1 MKITRS
7 SALLGLLGLG
17 TALVSLSA
25 ADWAQWRGPHRDSLC
40 QETGLLQEWPDGGP
54 PLVWKTTDLGGG
66 YTTPSF
72 AHGLIYGMGY
82 IGNDEVVW
90 ALDETTGQPRW
101 KTRIGPAYKDMG
113 YAQGPRCTPTIAG
126 NLAFTLSAGGV
137 LSCLEARSGKL
148 LWQQDLAKK
157 FGGKMMSNWGYSES
171 PLVDGNQVVC
181 TPGGPKGSVAAF
193 DKRTGKLRWQSKGI
207 TDKASYASLVV
218 ANWGGV
224 RQYVQISDRS
234 VYAVAAQD
242 GRLLWRADR
251 KGRTAVVPTPIVS
264 GNLVYVSSGY
274 GVGCN
279 CFEISHL
286 GGKFSAQ
293 QRYANKVM
301 VNHHGGVV
309 LVDGHLYGYSDGKGW
324 VCQDLKS
331 GKMIWNEK
339 KKLGKGAIL
348 YADGRLYL
356 RYEGSRGTVAL
367 IECTPKGYVEK
378 GRFDQPDRAKERSWP
393 HPVIHNGRLYIR
405 DQGLL
410 LAYDVKAR

>member
-1 MKITRS
+1 MKTTQL
-7 SALLGLLGLG
+7 SALLGVCGLVAAMG
-17 TALVSLSA
+17 SLSA
-25 ADWAQWRGPHRDSLC
+25 AEWPQWRGPHRDGRC
-40 QETGLLQEWPDGGP
+40 RETGLLREWPAGGP
-54 PLVWKTTDLGGG
+54 PLVWKTTGLGGG

-82 IGNDEVVW
+82 VGKDELAW
-90 ALDETTGQPRW
+90 ALDEKSGKPRW
-101 KTRIGPAYKDMG
+101 RTRIAPAFKDMG
-113 YAQGPRCTPTIAG
+113 YAQGPRCTPTVAED
-126 NLAFTLSAGGV
+126 LLFTLSAGGL
-137 LSCLEARSGKL
+137 LSCLDARAGKL

-234 VYAVAAQD
+234 VYAVAARD
-242 GRLLWRADR
+242 GRLLWRAAR
-251 KGRTAVVPTPIVS
+251 KGRTAVVPTPIVA

-286 GGKFSAQ
+286 GGKFSAT
-293 QRYANKVM
+293 QRYANKNM

-309 LVDGHLYGYSDGKGW
+309 LVDGRLYGYSDGKGW

-331 GKMIWNEK
+331 GRMIWNEK

-348 YADGRLYL
+348 YADGHLYL

-367 IECTPKGYVEK
+367 IECTPQGYVEK
-378 GRFDQPDRAKERSWP
+378 GRFNQPDRTKERSWP
-393 HPVIHNGRLYIR
+393 HPVIHDGRLYLR

-410 LAYDVKAR
+410 LAYDVRAR